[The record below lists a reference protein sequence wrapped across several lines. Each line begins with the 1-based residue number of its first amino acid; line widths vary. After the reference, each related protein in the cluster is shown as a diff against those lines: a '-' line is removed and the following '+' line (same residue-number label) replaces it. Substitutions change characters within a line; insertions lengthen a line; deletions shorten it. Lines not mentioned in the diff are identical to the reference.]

1 MEDENFMENVGPQD
15 IAKAQEMDSDIGHVI
30 KWMKSGNGRPQR
42 SEVATLGEVTKNCR
56 AQ

>member
-30 KWMKSGNGRPQR
+30 KWMKIGNGRPQR
-42 SEVATLGEVTKNCR
+42 SEVATLSEVTKNCW